1 MFFENCPICRG
12 SSVVERRP
20 EEAGVVGSIPTLDTI
35 YLLFYFSM
43 QSIDKAWV
51 IENGRTVVMALPSE
65 LLQDLFQREPV
76 VFNVLMLGTERV
88 VNKFCGSGDNVYC
101 KSPRECTAAGK
112 CLA

>member
-1 MFFENCPICRG
+1 
-12 SSVVERRP
+12 
-20 EEAGVVGSIPTLDTI
+20 
-35 YLLFYFSM
+35 M
-43 QSIDKAWV
+43 QLIDQPWV
-51 IENGRTVVMALPSE
+51 IDNGGAVVIAQPNE

-101 KSPRECTAAGK
+101 KSPRECTKAGK